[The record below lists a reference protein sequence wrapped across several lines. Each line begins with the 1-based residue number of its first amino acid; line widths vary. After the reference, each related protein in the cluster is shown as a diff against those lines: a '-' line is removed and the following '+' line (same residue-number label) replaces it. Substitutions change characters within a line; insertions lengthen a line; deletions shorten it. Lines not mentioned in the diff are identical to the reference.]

1 MVKAI
6 YGLVTVLPVLA
17 LMRDHPPAAWVAAA
31 AVLGT
36 TLAVALADG
45 YSELIGTMLHRHS
58 RLNNDELSEIGRDG
72 LILVGAAVPPTI
84 VLVLS
89 ILGFVPIGTAID
101 IAQGVVL
108 VCLFGYSLA
117 VGFLLHV
124 RPSMQFLNALAVVG
138 VGLLIVAIKSL
149 PVFHQ

>member
-1 MVKAI
+1 M
-6 YGLVTVLPVLA
+6 G
-17 LMRDHPPAAWVAAA
+17 WF
-31 AVLGT
+31 
-36 TLAVALADG
+36 
-45 YSELIGTMLHRHS
+45 SW
-58 RLNNDELSEIGRDG
+58 
-72 LILVGAAVPPTI
+72 GAAIPPTI
-84 VLVLS
+84 ALVLS

-108 VCLFGYSLA
+108 VCLLGYSLG

-138 VGLLIVAIKSL
+138 VGLLIVAIKSF